1 MTVFG
6 IGTLELVLILL
17 LLILIFGPDRISEM
31 GRWLGQ
37 AYQKISGISAEVD
50 EQVRHVRKAVNSTL
64 DMPSLTGP
72 ATDVVRE
79 IDQFRKDISKAP
91 SLTEPISQMTEAIS
105 RIKQET
111 TGALRAA
118 NTGTSTE
125 TPKVTGPDPANTA
138 TLTEAPKVTSPEKK
152 D

>member
-6 IGTLELVLILL
+6 VGTLELVLILL

-37 AYQKISGISAEVD
+37 AYRKVSGVSAEVN
-50 EQVRHVRKAVNSTL
+50 EQVRQARKVVNSTL

-79 IDQFRKDISKAP
+79 IDQFRKDVSKAP
-91 SLTEPISQMTEAIS
+91 SLTKPISQITEPISDTQ
-105 RIKQET
+105 QEIA
-111 TGALRAA
+111 GALREA
-118 NTGTSTE
+118 NTSTSTE
-125 TPKVTGPDPANTA
+125 APEATGP
-138 TLTEAPKVTSPEKK
+138 EKE